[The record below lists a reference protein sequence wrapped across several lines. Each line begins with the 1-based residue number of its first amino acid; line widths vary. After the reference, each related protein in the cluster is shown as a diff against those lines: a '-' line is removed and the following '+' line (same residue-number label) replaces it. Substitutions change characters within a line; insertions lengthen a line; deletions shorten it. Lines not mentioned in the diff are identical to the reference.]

1 LLIVAGIT
9 TVLPASSIIVLVAGW
24 PLIISVIV
32 SVTVEISVIVVVCVV
47 VLVVVFVT
55 VVVCASLHPD
65 SEKSSEAEITTV
77 KRMALVFF
85 SFTVSEPPVFV
96 CLSLIY
102 FLWFRDIIID
112 ITTYFK

>member
-1 LLIVAGIT
+1 
-9 TVLPASSIIVLVAGW
+9 
-24 PLIISVIV
+24 
-32 SVTVEISVIVVVCVV
+32 VVVYVV

-96 CLSLIY
+96 CLSLMIY
-102 FLWFRDIIID
+102 FFYGLEIS
-112 ITTYFK
+112 